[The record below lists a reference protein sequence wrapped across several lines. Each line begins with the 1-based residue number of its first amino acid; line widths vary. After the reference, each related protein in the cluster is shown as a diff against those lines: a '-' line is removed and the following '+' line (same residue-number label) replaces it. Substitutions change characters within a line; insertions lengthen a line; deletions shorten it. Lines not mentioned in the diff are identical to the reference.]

1 MEKKKIVRGIVLI
14 LLLSLC
20 VYYRQPLLHL
30 LGWFLLGTGLI
41 CFILRLLWRRR
52 GLILASPSFI
62 FCSVTLN
69 RHSHAEHRPI

>member
-20 VYYRQPLLHL
+20 VYYRQPLL

-52 GLILASPSFI
+52 GLILGIAIVYFL
-62 FCSVTLN
+62 FCN
-69 RHSHAEHRPI
+69 A

>member
-14 LLLSLC
+14 LLLSVC

-52 GLILASPSFI
+52 GLILGIAIVYFL
-62 FCSVTLN
+62 FCN
-69 RHSHAEHRPI
+69 A